1 VSTARKI
8 YQESRI
14 EGHPSQYFVTALLV
28 AYLQATYPNAW
39 RMNGMEIL
47 LRHVRNLD
55 AR

>member
-1 VSTARKI
+1 
-8 YQESRI
+8 
-14 EGHPSQYFVTALLV
+14 VTALLV

-55 AR
+55 TKQ